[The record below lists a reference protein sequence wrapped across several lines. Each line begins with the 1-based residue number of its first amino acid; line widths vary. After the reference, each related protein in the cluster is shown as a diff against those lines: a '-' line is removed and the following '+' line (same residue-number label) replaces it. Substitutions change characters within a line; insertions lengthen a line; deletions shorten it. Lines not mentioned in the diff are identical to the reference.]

1 MLKTRI
7 LTALVLIPLLLA
19 ALFWLP
25 NSMIAVLFGAI
36 IAIGAWEW
44 GTLTGFRGGQRI
56 AYAASIMV
64 LGVLAVMP
72 IVILVL
78 GQMPVTV
85 LLINFGVVLVFWLA
99 TLISLIRDRADSF
112 LFRSVPGRALSGFF
126 VLVPAWQAAVLL
138 HAQGHDLPAWSLQ
151 VLDLHAWPA
160 LLVFLFLLVWG
171 ADTFAYFTGHRF
183 GRHKLA
189 PTVSPGKTIEG
200 VIGGMLAVLLLAVL
214 GGLYIWKLQGTQWL
228 WWVLLCLV
236 VGLISVLGDLVE
248 SKVKRVAGVKDS
260 GTIVPGHGGVLDR
273 IDALTSAA
281 PAFAF
286 GTLLLDRVWS

>member
-25 NSMIAVLFGAI
+25 SSMIAVLFGAI
-36 IAIGAWEW
+36 ILIGAWEW

-56 AYAASIMV
+56 AYVASVMV
-64 LGVLAVMP
+64 LGVLAVTP
-72 IVILVL
+72 ITVLAL
-78 GQMPVTV
+78 GQIPVMV
-85 LLINFGVVLVFWLA
+85 LLVNFGVVLVFWLA
-99 TLISLIRDRADSF
+99 ALFSLIRGRTDSF
-112 LFRSVPGRALSGFF
+112 LFHSVPGRALSGFF

-138 HAQGHDLPAWSLQ
+138 HAQDLDQ
-151 VLDLHAWPA
+151 PA
-160 LLVFLFLLVWG
+160 LLLFLFLLVWG
-171 ADTFAYFTGHRF
+171 ADTFAYFAGHMF

-189 PTVSPGKTIEG
+189 PGVSPGKTIEG
-200 VIGGMLAVLLLAVL
+200 VAGGMLAVLLLAILAGVYVWHHD
-214 GGLYIWKLQGTQWL
+214 GVKLL
-228 WWVLLCLV
+228 SWVLLCLA

-260 GTIVPGHGGVLDR
+260 GAIVPGHGGVLDR